1 MPNRA
6 DACYPAR
13 MANTVIPIVR
23 LAGLIAATASPGGG
37 RVLNLAALEPA
48 LVKAFAMRRAPCVAL
63 VVNSPGGS
71 PVQSALIGR
80 RIRQLSAQKD
90 KPVVVF
96 VEDAAASGGYWIAC
110 AADEII
116 ADAASIVGSIGVI
129 GGGFG
134 FADALARLGVERRVH
149 TAGRR
154 KSQLD
159 PFSPERPEDVARLD
173 VLLAGL
179 HREFI
184 GWVRERRGARLKSHP
199 DLFEGEIFTGRE
211 GVELGLVD
219 ALGDLNTVLRARYGD
234 KVKLKTIAPARPS
247 LLQRLFAASAAALVG
262 EIETRAAWARLG
274 L

>member
-1 MPNRA
+1 
-6 DACYPAR
+6 
-13 MANTVIPIVR
+13 MANTVIPVVR
-23 LAGLIAATASPGGG
+23 LEGLIAASASPGGG

-80 RIRQLSAQKD
+80 RIRQLAAQKD

-199 DLFEGEIFTGRE
+199 DLFDGEIFTGRE

-219 ALGDLNTVLRARYGD
+219 ALGDLNAVLRARYGD

-247 LLQRLFAASAAALVG
+247 LLQRLFGASAAALVG